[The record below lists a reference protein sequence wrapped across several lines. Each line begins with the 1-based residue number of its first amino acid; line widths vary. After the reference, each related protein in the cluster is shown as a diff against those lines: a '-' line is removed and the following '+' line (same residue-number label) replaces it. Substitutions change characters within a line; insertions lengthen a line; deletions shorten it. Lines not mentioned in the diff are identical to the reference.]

1 APVAAHRDA
10 RADAGRRPAA
20 AEPGRDRAAR
30 HSRPLRAPSRA
41 QERHDAHHGERF
53 RRWDA
58 AAVTSFAPGWRP
70 VALAVV
76 LSLLG
81 ARAGRA
87 LDVEITTVRA
97 TASGPSDARLI
108 ELRPRLRRLVGYRS
122 FQVMGTERRTCTWR
136 TGEAFTIP
144 GGRLLHVVPKAMR
157 DQAVGME
164 VRLVDGPRNL
174 VDTDVRL
181 QNRGV
186 MLFGVDEDGQVS
198 GEALIIML
206 KAEE

>member
-1 APVAAHRDA
+1 
-10 RADAGRRPAA
+10 
-20 AEPGRDRAAR
+20 
-30 HSRPLRAPSRA
+30 
-41 QERHDAHHGERF
+41 
-53 RRWDA
+53 
-58 AAVTSFAPGWRP
+58 VTRFAPGRRS

-76 LSLLG
+76 LCLLG
-81 ARAGRA
+81 ATAGRA

-97 TASGPSDARLI
+97 TATGPSDARLL

-122 FQVMGTERRTCTWR
+122 FQVVGTERRTCAWR
-136 TGEAFTIP
+136 TGAAFVIP
-144 GGRLLHVVPKAMR
+144 GGRLLHVVPKMMS
-157 DQAVGME
+157 DQAVVMQ
-164 VRLVDGPRNL
+164 VRLVDGPRAL